1 MAREAKIY
9 FHDDLAG
16 FLIETDHGYSFSYDK
31 NYLKKTDPQPISLTL
46 PISNNHPSGINPSK
60 NGNNILL

>member
-16 FLIETDHGYSFSYDK
+16 YLIETDHGYSFSYDE
-31 NYLKKTDPQPISLTL
+31 NYLKKMDPQPISLTL
-46 PISNNHPSGINPSK
+46 PISENAYKSI
-60 NGNNILL
+60 

>member
-16 FLIETDHGYSFSYDK
+16 YLIETDHGYSFSYDEK
-31 NYLKKTDPQPISLTL
+31 YLKKLIH
-46 PISNNHPSGINPSK
+46 SNCPH
-60 NGNNILL
+60 

>member
-16 FLIETDHGYSFSYDK
+16 YLIETDHGYSFSYEE
-31 NYLKKTDPQPISLTL
+31 NYLKKMESLGISELVR
-46 PISNNHPSGINPSK
+46 
-60 NGNNILL
+60 NNIYKDFRKKC